1 MLDLLT
7 FAGIPTAVGASEAVH
22 QQRLLD
28 EEAEAPERQEPFYI
42 DVYCDAQSKKK
53 DEVHDAIVVLKDGKV
68 PSATGSPSN
77 AMPCPILIKDA
88 YSSASGLRTPKPS
101 SPKRTLTRARRRIPS
116 AASSTPSLR
125 RTCRIALFP
134 LLPSSASSAP
144 FPRRQ
149 HSRQNRGKTRAQS
162 RNSIGYTRI
171 TRRESC
177 ATARAQMLVI
187 TPSDRGIGQTTNRD

>member
-7 FAGIPTAVGASEAVH
+7 LAGIPTAVGASEAVH

-68 PSATGSPSN
+68 TDTTEAQVT
-77 AMPCPILIKDA
+77 PCPVLIKVA
-88 YSSASGLRTPKPS
+88 CSSASGPRTPKPS

-149 HSRQNRGKTRAQS
+149 HSRRNRGKARAQS

-187 TPSDRGIGQTTNRD
+187 TPSGHGIGQTTNRD